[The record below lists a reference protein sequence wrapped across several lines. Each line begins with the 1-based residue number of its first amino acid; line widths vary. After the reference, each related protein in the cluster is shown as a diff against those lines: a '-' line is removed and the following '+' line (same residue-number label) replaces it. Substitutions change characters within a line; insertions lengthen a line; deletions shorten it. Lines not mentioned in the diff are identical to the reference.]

1 MATVVLKGPRELPL
15 RRLRRM
21 LSATLGSLMYVIGLV
36 GVPLFVVLT
45 IGVIGELA
53 DDDTQT
59 ADDEDL
65 PRFLT
70 DDLTRTWMIV
80 TTITLVGLVVGIK
93 LIRGRRRLVLFLR
106 HFGDD
111 EAIRAVTSAT
121 VRIGGEWRFVT
132 LDDAKVAPV
141 GATPSIVRLTERL
154 RFAGGVTKRVWTFGL
169 WAYRATAVGLVIAVL
184 AIIGLTVY
192 RGEDPFELI
201 NFTDDAAAS
210 SLRESFRL
218 VLTGIAIVAAIWG
231 VYVVL
236 LLLWATL
243 GVALTM
249 ALGSTFTA
257 VRDAEQLKR
266 VRIGDLG
273 ELGAAAVLINRWR
286 RKVISPRLIVLD
298 VDSTVWREA
307 VWQFSEV
314 AAVPLIDVSEPTE
327 NLVWEIQLLI
337 ALFGNRCV
345 FVADVDQLGQF
356 ADDNAP
362 VSSTSAQ
369 VRSLIGNRTILAY
382 ATDARGERRFARA
395 LRATLR
401 SYARRPLPAA
411 N

>member
-15 RRLRRM
+15 RRLRRL
-21 LSATLGSLMYVIGLV
+21 LSATLGTLMYVIGLL

-45 IGVIGELA
+45 IGVIGDLT
-53 DDDTQT
+53 DDDGQT
-59 ADDEDL
+59 AEDEDL

-70 DDLTRTWMIV
+70 DDLARTWMIV
-80 TTITLVGLVVGIK
+80 TTVMLVGLIVGIK
-93 LIRGRRRLVLFLR
+93 LIRGRRRLVIFLR

-121 VRIGGEWRFVT
+121 VRIGREWRIVT
-132 LDDAKVAPV
+132 LDDAKVAPI
-141 GATPSIVRLTERL
+141 GAAPSIVGLTARL
-154 RFAGGVTKRVWTFGL
+154 RFAGGVTKRLWTFGL
-169 WAYRATAVGLVIAVL
+169 WTYRAIAVALVIAAL
-184 AIIGLTVY
+184 AIIGLTIY
-192 RGEDPFELI
+192 RAQDPFELI
-201 NFTDDAAAS
+201 NFTDDAVDG
-210 SLRESFRL
+210 SLRESFRI
-218 VLTGIAIVAAIWG
+218 VLIGIAIVGAIWG

-236 LLLWATL
+236 LLLWATV
-243 GVALTM
+243 GAVLTM
-249 ALGSTFTA
+249 SLASTFNA
-257 VRDAEQLKR
+257 VQEAERLKR
-266 VRIGDLG
+266 IRIGDLG
-273 ELGAAAVLINRWR
+273 ELGTAVVLINRWR
-286 RKVISPRLIVLD
+286 RKVISPRLIVLS
-298 VDSTVWREA
+298 VDSSVWREA

-337 ALFGNRCV
+337 ARFGNRCV
-345 FVADVDQLGQF
+345 FVADVDQLSQF

-362 VSSTSAQ
+362 VSSISAQ

-382 ATDARGERRFARA
+382 ATDAGGERRFARA